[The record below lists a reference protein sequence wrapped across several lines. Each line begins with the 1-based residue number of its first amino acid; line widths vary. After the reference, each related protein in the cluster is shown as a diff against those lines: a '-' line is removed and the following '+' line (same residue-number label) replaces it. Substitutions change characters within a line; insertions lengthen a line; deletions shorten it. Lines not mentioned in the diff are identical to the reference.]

1 MSKREGEVRE
11 VPFLKNDMKDQLP
24 ATGRCLDRADCPGK
38 ADAECGDR
46 EDEVESKG
54 NITINVDDAQLD
66 QRSDNQ
72 TTENKKVTTMRRIYS
87 FTLIA
92 VGLSA
97 GLLLAQSDSDY
108 QGWMKTVGATNGS
121 LQKNIAAKDGAA
133 ASADAAKLADTFKQ
147 VASYWE
153 AHSAP
158 DAVGFAKGAQSGF
171 EMVGKDAAAGD
182 FDKAAADA
190 KAVGRNCGGCHM
202 AHREKTDAG
211 FKIK

>member
-1 MSKREGEVRE
+1 
-11 VPFLKNDMKDQLP
+11 
-24 ATGRCLDRADCPGK
+24 
-38 ADAECGDR
+38 
-46 EDEVESKG
+46 
-54 NITINVDDAQLD
+54 
-66 QRSDNQ
+66 
-72 TTENKKVTTMRRIYS
+72 MRRIYS

-97 GLLLAQSDSDY
+97 GLMLAQSDSDY
-108 QGWMKTVGATNGS
+108 QSWMKTVGATNGS

-153 AHSAP
+153 AHNAP
-158 DAVGFAKGAQSGF
+158 DAVTFAKSAQSGF
-171 EMVGKDAAAGD
+171 EMVGKDATSGD

-202 AHREKTDAG
+202 AHREKTDSG

>member
-1 MSKREGEVRE
+1 
-11 VPFLKNDMKDQLP
+11 
-24 ATGRCLDRADCPGK
+24 
-38 ADAECGDR
+38 
-46 EDEVESKG
+46 
-54 NITINVDDAQLD
+54 
-66 QRSDNQ
+66 
-72 TTENKKVTTMRRIYS
+72 MRRIFS

-97 GLLLAQSDSDY
+97 GLMLAQSDSDY
-108 QGWMKTVGATNGS
+108 QSWMKTMGATNGS

-133 ASADAAKLADTFKQ
+133 ASADAAKLADTFKT

-153 AHSAP
+153 SKGAT
-158 DAVGFAKGAQSGF
+158 DAVGFAKAAQGGC
-171 EMVGKDAAAGD
+171 ELVGKDASAGD

-190 KAVGRNCGGCHM
+190 KAIGRNCGGCHM

>member
-1 MSKREGEVRE
+1 
-11 VPFLKNDMKDQLP
+11 
-24 ATGRCLDRADCPGK
+24 
-38 ADAECGDR
+38 
-46 EDEVESKG
+46 
-54 NITINVDDAQLD
+54 
-66 QRSDNQ
+66 
-72 TTENKKVTTMRRIYS
+72 MRKIYS

-158 DAVGFAKGAQSGF
+158 DAVGFAKSAQGGF
-171 EMVGKDAAAGD
+171 ELVGKDAAAGD

-190 KAVGRNCGGCHM
+190 KAIGRNCGGCHM

-211 FKIK
+211 FKIKWLPISRFSILSARRLSAFARDIYLTTPANGLLAEAYSFFGIRPARNACRPAWTASFIAVAMVTASSASAIAVFIRTPS

>member
-1 MSKREGEVRE
+1 
-11 VPFLKNDMKDQLP
+11 
-24 ATGRCLDRADCPGK
+24 
-38 ADAECGDR
+38 
-46 EDEVESKG
+46 
-54 NITINVDDAQLD
+54 
-66 QRSDNQ
+66 
-72 TTENKKVTTMRRIYS
+72 MRRIYS
-87 FTLIA
+87 FTLIV

-158 DAVGFAKGAQSGF
+158 DAVGFAKSAQGGF
-171 EMVGKDAAAGD
+171 ELVGKDAAAGD

-190 KAVGRNCGGCHM
+190 KSIGRNCGGCHM

>member
-1 MSKREGEVRE
+1 
-11 VPFLKNDMKDQLP
+11 
-24 ATGRCLDRADCPGK
+24 
-38 ADAECGDR
+38 
-46 EDEVESKG
+46 
-54 NITINVDDAQLD
+54 
-66 QRSDNQ
+66 
-72 TTENKKVTTMRRIYS
+72 MRRICS
-87 FTLIA
+87 FTLIT
-92 VGLSA
+92 VGLGA

-108 QGWMKTVGATNGS
+108 QSWMKTVGATNGS

-158 DAVGFAKGAQSGF
+158 DAVTFAKSAQSGF
-171 EMVGKDAAAGD
+171 EMVGSDASAGD

-190 KAVGRNCGGCHM
+190 KSIGRNCGGCHM